1 MFDDQIAVVTGAGSP
16 SGIGYAVA
24 EELAKH
30 GAFVV
35 ISDLPAVEARLEGA
49 LANLR
54 SRYPNVAMCAMD
66 VSDAGSVDAAVA
78 SITANY
84 GPVDILVNNA
94 GVGGGKLRVF
104 GAQRSRL

>member
-1 MFDDQIAVVTGAGSP
+1 MFDGQIAVVTGAGSP
-16 SGIGYAVA
+16 AGIGYAVA

-54 SRYPNVAMCAMD
+54 SRYSNVAMCAMD
-66 VSDAGSVDAAVA
+66 VSATGH
-78 SITANY
+78 IGCCRY
-84 GPVDILVNNA
+84 
-94 GVGGGKLRVF
+94 LRSCCPLT
-104 GAQRSRL
+104 RR

>member
-1 MFDDQIAVVTGAGSP
+1 MVKSRSLRGQGSP
-16 SGIGYAVA
+16 AGIGYAVA

-66 VSDAGSVDAAVA
+66 VSDAGSVNAAVA
-78 SITANY
+78 SITANM
-84 GPVDILVNNA
+84 G
-94 GVGGGKLRVF
+94 R
-104 GAQRSRL
+104 